1 MSSGSCLHDTGS
13 KPYFHSY
20 SQANLEEDQQ
30 EKDQD
35 ALEKLDHESG
45 KPEPEAEKSDSEA
58 SDQEEH
64 EEDEHTDKCS
74 QEAKVRP
81 WSLSIHV
88 LLSPRVR
95 VLPLVTCLVSSYRNR
110 SWSP

>member
-1 MSSGSCLHDTGS
+1 MTPIPNPH
-13 KPYFHSY
+13 FHSY
-20 SQANLEEDQQ
+20 SQATLEEDKQ
-30 EKDQD
+30 KNQD

-45 KPEPEAEKSDSEA
+45 KLDHGSGKLEVEKSDSEA

-64 EEDEHTDKCS
+64 EEDEHTNKCF

-81 WSLSIHV
+81 WSFNIHV
-88 LLSPRVR
+88 LLSPWVR
-95 VLPLVTCLVSSYRNR
+95 VLPLCTCLVSSYRNT